1 MRTDLP
7 DAHSPHPD
15 PLLAMRGVCKRYGG
29 VKALRGVDLSVGP
42 GEVHALVGE
51 NGAGK
56 STLMKVLS
64 GVERPDDGTME
75 FEGRAWRPSG
85 PVQARRAGVAM
96 IHQELALAPHLS
108 IAENIALGVEP
119 GRFPRLGSL
128 SPLDR
133 RSMHATASRVLARL
147 GHGGLDPAR
156 RTGDLPAATRQLIEI
171 GRALA
176 SRATVM
182 IMDEPTSSLGRHD
195 ADRLLEVVR
204 RLRDEG
210 ISIVYI
216 SHFLEEIRRVADRF
230 TVLRDGQTVAT
241 ASIEDSTDQGLIESM
256 TGRSVGAVFP
266 ERDRRPGDV
275 VLRVD
280 GLAGRPTPSRAS
292 LEVRS
297 GEIVGIAGLV
307 GAGRTEFLRC
317 VAGLAPI
324 TAGEISIHGRRVESK
339 SSIRARMRRGL
350 GFLSEDRKGEGLAL
364 TMSIAENLL
373 LSNFQAVSRRGV
385 LSTTRMQAAAREWI
399 DRLAIRSGDPAKAAE
414 TLSGGNQQK
423 IAIARLLHQDSSVL
437 LLDEPTRGIDI
448 GSKVQV
454 YELLDGLARAGRAV
468 VVSSGHLPELLG
480 LCDRIAVMHR
490 GVLGPARDVTECTE
504 ASLMSEAVL
513 GSDGEVAA

>member
-1 MRTDLP
+1 MRTDLS

-156 RTGDLPAATRQLIEI
+156 RTGDLPAATRQLVEI

-241 ASIEDSTDQGLIESM
+241 ASIEGSTDQGLIESM

-324 TAGEISIHGRRVESK
+324 TAGEISIHGRRMESK
-339 SSIRARMRRGL
+339 SSIRARMRPRPRILERGPQ
-350 GFLSEDRKGEGLAL
+350 G
-364 TMSIAENLL
+364 
-373 LSNFQAVSRRGV
+373 
-385 LSTTRMQAAAREWI
+385 
-399 DRLAIRSGDPAKAAE
+399 
-414 TLSGGNQQK
+414 
-423 IAIARLLHQDSSVL
+423 
-437 LLDEPTRGIDI
+437 
-448 GSKVQV
+448 
-454 YELLDGLARAGRAV
+454 
-468 VVSSGHLPELLG
+468 
-480 LCDRIAVMHR
+480 
-490 GVLGPARDVTECTE
+490 
-504 ASLMSEAVL
+504 
-513 GSDGEVAA
+513 